1 MGVYPRCASQERTQ
15 TLSPLRVARGAL
27 AIAVFGALLAH
38 PLAAAAASRLL
49 QPPRGSHEPEIAP
62 A

>member
-1 MGVYPRCASQERTQ
+1 LS
-15 TLSPLRVARGAL
+15 TLLVARGAL